1 MARKKRNNFV
11 LKIALCIFT
20 VYAVYNFVSLQIA
33 IDKKKADLA
42 ALEAKIY
49 TQQITNQQLAE
60 SKDKELTD
68 EEIAKIARD
77 KLGYA
82 LPGERV
88 FIDIT
93 GK

>member
-1 MARKKRNNFV
+1 MARKKRNNFI

-20 VYAVYNFVSLQIA
+20 VYAVYNFISLQIA
-33 IDKKKADLA
+33 IDKKKAELA
-42 ALEAKIY
+42 ELEAKIY
-49 TQQITNQQLAE
+49 TQQIANQQLSE
-60 SKDKELTD
+60 SRELELTD
-68 EEIAKIARD
+68 EEIANIARD
-77 KLGYA
+77 RLGYA